1 MSAFSRNSNN
11 NNNAKKP
18 FCKVCA
24 DAGKTDTAHYVRAT
38 PDPNSAVVCPTLKAL
53 ECRYCYKNGHTVK
66 YCPVLKK
73 NNKDKDKFDR
83 QQRRVTAPIVAPV
96 ATVAPV
102 KTGKFALL
110 EDDDDDDIELTTTT
124 IDNLPSISTTTS
136 VTPVVTWAS
145 MAAAVAHIPQPKP
158 KITAITPVI
167 QQNDDDESVDDEYD
181 DDKIAIGDQLYYRII
196 DNYPSHAADVVGML
210 LDLDEHQLSILLL
223 DEHELNRRVVH
234 CIQILQPTYQQQLAV
249 DDDDW

>member
-1 MSAFSRNSNN
+1 
-11 NNNAKKP
+11 
-18 FCKVCA
+18 
-24 DAGKTDTAHYVRAT
+24 
-38 PDPNSAVVCPTLKAL
+38 
-53 ECRYCYKNGHTVK
+53 
-66 YCPVLKK
+66 LKK

-83 QQRRVTAPIVAPV
+83 QQRRVTAPIVAPL
-96 ATVAPV
+96 ATVAHV

-110 EDDDDDDIELTTTT
+110 EDDDDDIELTTTT
-124 IDNLPSISTTTS
+124 IDNFPSISTTTS

-158 KITAITPVI
+158 KITAITTTV
-167 QQNDDDESVDDEYD
+167 QNDDESVDDEYD

-210 LDLDEHQLSILLL
+210 LDLDEHQLSILLQ

-234 CIQILQPTYQQQLAV
+234 CISLLQPSYQQHQLAAV
-249 DDDDW
+249 ADDDW

>member
-1 MSAFSRNSNN
+1 
-11 NNNAKKP
+11 
-18 FCKVCA
+18 
-24 DAGKTDTAHYVRAT
+24 VRAT

-73 NNKDKDKFDR
+73 NNKDKDKLER
-83 QQRRVTAPIVAPV
+83 QQRRVTAPIVAPL

-110 EDDDDDDIELTTTT
+110 EDDDDDDDIQLTTTTTTTT
-124 IDNLPSISTTTS
+124 IDNFPSISTTTS
-136 VTPVVTWAS
+136 VTPVLTWAS

-158 KITAITPVI
+158 KITVITPV
-167 QQNDDDESVDDEYD
+167 QQNDDESVDDEYD
-181 DDKIAIGDQLYYRII
+181 DDKNAIGDQLYYRII

-223 DEHELNRRVVH
+223 DEHELNDRVIH
-234 CIQILQPTYQQQLAV
+234 CLQILQPSYKAAV